1 MIERNQIDDKFKWDL
16 SSYCKN
22 DEEFYARLEEL
33 KPYIEKIKV
42 FENKLDID
50 DELYKCW
57 TLNDEFEQAFSKLMV
72 YVYCRQ
78 DEDQRDE
85 KANAMSQSIDKVV
98 TKYNEASSYISPEI
112 SKFSK
117 EKLLALQQVPKFKKY
132 IPYLKDFIRQ
142 KDHVL
147 SKELEGFLS
156 GMGEFLGGNSSIFRK
171 FVDADLKFEDAE
183 DSNGKK
189 YPLTTE
195 LAGQYYE
202 SGDRKLR
209 ETTFK
214 NMYKKFKEN
223 VNFLTQN
230 YVNSIKESCF
240 FAKKRG
246 YNSVLS
252 QSIYNEEASES
263 VYYKLIEKVRANVD
277 IIEKYFKLKAKLLN
291 LENDFHIY
299 DKFTIL
305 GEEDKTKIPYKDAIE
320 MIKSAVAPLGE
331 EYVSLVQKAYDE
343 KWIDVYQSEGKR
355 SGAYS
360 ISVYGANPLVLLN
373 FDDTRSYVSTIAHE
387 LGHAIHSYYSNKN
400 QPFQTA
406 DYEIF
411 VAEVASNVNEML
423 LWRENVKNCKNKD
436 VRNKLYDDLF
446 LQVNGSIFRQT
457 MFAEFEAK
465 AHEMEESA
473 VPITKENLCS
483 YYLELNDFY
492 HGKGVVIDEDIKYE
506 WVRIPH
512 FYTPFYVYKYATGL
526 ICALNLSKKIADGD
540 KDAIEKY
547 LKFLSSGS
555 SKNPIELLQIAGVDL
570 EKDETFD
577 DVFSWLREELDNWEN
592 MI

>member
-1 MIERNQIDDKFKWDL
+1 MTERNQIDNKFKWDL
-16 SSYCKN
+16 SGYCKN
-22 DEEFYARLEEL
+22 DEEFYARLENL
-33 KPYIEKIKV
+33 KPYIENIKV
-42 FENKLDID
+42 FEGKLDID

-57 TLNDEFEQAFSKLMV
+57 SLNDEFEQECSKLMV
-72 YVYCRQ
+72 YVYCKQ
-78 DEDQRDE
+78 DEDQREE
-85 KANAMSQSIDKVV
+85 KANAMSQTLDKVA
-98 TKYNEASSYISPEI
+98 TMYNVAASYISPEI

-117 EKLLALQQVPKFKKY
+117 EKLLALQEVPKFKKY
-132 IPYLKDFIRQ
+132 IPYLKDYIRH

-147 SKELEGFLS
+147 SKEIENFLC

-202 SGDRKLR
+202 SGDGKLR

-214 NMYKKFKEN
+214 NLYTRFREN

-230 YVNSIKESCF
+230 YANSIKETCF

-246 YNSVLS
+246 YSSALNE
-252 QSIYNEEASES
+252 SIYNEEASES
-263 VYYKLIEKVRANVD
+263 VYYKLIEKVRENVD
-277 IIEKYFKLKAKLLN
+277 IIHKYFEIKAKLLG
-291 LENDFHIY
+291 LEKDFHIY
-299 DKFTIL
+299 DKFAPI
-305 GEEDKTKIPYKDAIE
+305 GEEDKTKISYTEAIE
-320 MIKSAVAPLGE
+320 MVKTAVAPLGE
-331 EYVSLVQKAYDE
+331 EYVSLVQKAYDD
-343 KWIDVYQSEGKR
+343 KWIDVYQNDGKR

-360 ISVYGANPLVLLN
+360 ISVYGGNPLVLLN

-406 DYEIF
+406 DYVIF

-423 LWRENVKNCKNKD
+423 LWRYNLKNCKD
-436 VRNKLYDDLF
+436 REIRNKLFDELF
-446 LQVNGSIFRQT
+446 EQVNGSIFRQT

-465 AHEMEESA
+465 VHEMEESGE
-473 VPITKENLCS
+473 PLTKEKLCS
-483 YYLELNDFY
+483 YYLDLNKFY
-492 HGKGVVIDEDIKYE
+492 HGDHIILDDEIKYE

-526 ICALNLSKKIADGD
+526 ICALNLSKKIAQGD
-540 KDAIEKY
+540 KQAIEKY
-547 LKFLSSGS
+547 LNFLSSGS
-555 SKNPIELLQIAGVDL
+555 SENPIKLLQIAGVDL
-570 EKDETFD
+570 EKEETFD
-577 DVFSWLREELDNWEN
+577 EVFSWLREELSSWEK